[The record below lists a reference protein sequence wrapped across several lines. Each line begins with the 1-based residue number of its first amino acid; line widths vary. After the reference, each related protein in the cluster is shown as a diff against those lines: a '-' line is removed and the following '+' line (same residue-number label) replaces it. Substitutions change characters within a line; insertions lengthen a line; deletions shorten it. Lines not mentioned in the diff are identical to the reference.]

1 MMKMKNIRI
10 EESIFMLSECAMKTK
25 YVFGRICCFLLFC
38 SIICLL
44 CQSCASTQFSD
55 VQDLFSVDTE
65 KYAGDFDA
73 PLFYAVKN
81 NDLNSVRKYLSN
93 NANPDVSDRLGQSA
107 LMWACWNGNKSIV
120 TDLFEYKSSYFQKP
134 KHKIP
139 LSADYNAESA
149 FSYTALMCA
158 VHTGDVDIFN
168 FLLSKK
174 ANTNSTDK
182 NAETLLHK
190 AIKSG
195 SVEMMKKIISLASD
209 SSSGIN
215 IDGQNKNGLTA
226 LHYAVLLKQTEFVT
240 LLLEAGAN
248 PNIPSDD
255 SLYPL
260 FSSIN
265 CKSYLIFSAL
275 LQNEDTDCDVRY
287 ENLSLEEYLQK
298 SISTQNYKGGLE
310 HFRAALER
318 KRNGLPID
326 DTAYRNEL
334 NSFYTKIKE
343 NKLPLEKIKPECDK
357 YLSEIMTIESGRT
370 PLLAI
375 AVNNCNSKLLDY
387 LMTQGVR
394 LPPSSGD
401 ILIYACKRWSDDKN
415 TAECINL
422 LVDNWFSFPQLE
434 ITNTDMNGKTCLMY
448 ILDNDELQ
456 NAISWKRVKKLLDIA
471 RNENMLN
478 QCDENGN
485 NLVYYA
491 LKSHS
496 SERKLLFDYL
506 FYHSILSNPE
516 KRINGKTSFL
526 EFSYRNRFFYATK
539 KLLNCDKI
547 DCEYANELGKTIEDI
562 LREDLKNS
570 QKQKTLSLHET
581 AEIEE
586 MLEICT
592 RRKNLFDIS
601 SPELP

>member
-1 MMKMKNIRI
+1 M
-10 EESIFMLSECAMKTK
+10 
-25 YVFGRICCFLLFC
+25 
-38 SIICLL
+38 
-44 CQSCASTQFSD
+44 
-55 VQDLFSVDTE
+55 
-65 KYAGDFDA
+65 
-73 PLFYAVKN
+73 
-81 NDLNSVRKYLSN
+81 
-93 NANPDVSDRLGQSA
+93 
-107 LMWACWNGNKSIV
+107 
-120 TDLFEYKSSYFQKP
+120 
-134 KHKIP
+134 
-139 LSADYNAESA
+139 
-149 FSYTALMCA
+149 
-158 VHTGDVDIFN
+158 
-168 FLLSKK
+168 
-174 ANTNSTDK
+174 
-182 NAETLLHK
+182 
-190 AIKSG
+190 
-195 SVEMMKKIISLASD
+195 
-209 SSSGIN
+209 
-215 IDGQNKNGLTA
+215 
-226 LHYAVLLKQTEFVT
+226 
-240 LLLEAGAN
+240 
-248 PNIPSDD
+248 
-255 SLYPL
+255 

-275 LQNEDTDCDVRY
+275 LQNEDTNCDVRY

-343 NKLPLEKIKPECDK
+343 NKLPLEKLKPECDK

-434 ITNTDMNGKTCLMY
+434 ITNIDMNGKTGLMY

-471 RNENMLN
+471 RDESMLN

-496 SERKLLFDYL
+496 
-506 FYHSILSNPE
+506 P
-516 KRINGKTSFL
+516 
-526 EFSYRNRFFYATK
+526 
-539 KLLNCDKI
+539 
-547 DCEYANELGKTIEDI
+547 
-562 LREDLKNS
+562 
-570 QKQKTLSLHET
+570 
-581 AEIEE
+581 
-586 MLEICT
+586 
-592 RRKNLFDIS
+592 
-601 SPELP
+601 